1 METPLSARI
10 RCLTMTAP
18 RILMFCE
25 QFHPRVGGAE
35 RQAQKLARALM
46 DLGCNVEVLTPRHNP
61 SWQSTEDVDGVR
73 IHRFP
78 YVDISSRV
86 RGIRGLGVPNAAFGF
101 WQVRRA
107 LHALMG
113 RFDVLH
119 GHIASPMVVYAM
131 DCAHAAGRRAI
142 CKIAASGPRWDL
154 EVLRRTSLAGGW
166 LARHALARFDMWIAV
181 SEGIRRQLEE
191 SGVEASRIR
200 SIPNGVLVPKV
211 EPGAEPAPARKFLYL
226 GRLSATA
233 GRDVP
238 TLLRAFDQ
246 LARDLPDCELCL
258 VGGGEHQGEIR
269 ELLASLPDAGKRTRM
284 VGFEPPGPWLEW
296 ADVVVQPSLA
306 EGMSNTILEA
316 MAAGTCCIANDIP
329 PNREVLA
336 NGKAGILVS
345 VGNVEALAAAMRE
358 MAVTPGMPQLWGQRG
373 RIRALEVYS
382 MEKVASQY
390 LSLYTD
396 LLRAGPC

>member
-1 METPLSARI
+1 
-10 RCLTMTAP
+10 
-18 RILMFCE
+18 MFCE

-269 ELLASLPDAGKRTRM
+269 ELLASLPDAG
-284 VGFEPPGPWLEW
+284 
-296 ADVVVQPSLA
+296 
-306 EGMSNTILEA
+306 
-316 MAAGTCCIANDIP
+316 
-329 PNREVLA
+329 
-336 NGKAGILVS
+336 
-345 VGNVEALAAAMRE
+345 
-358 MAVTPGMPQLWGQRG
+358 RG
-373 RIRALEVYS
+373 RVWSVSNLRAHGSSGQTWLC
-382 MEKVASQY
+382 
-390 LSLYTD
+390 SLHWLKECPIPFSRLWQLVPVVLPTIFPRTARFWPMGRREFSFPWAMWKPLPQPCGRW
-396 LLRAGPC
+396 LLRPACRSYGANVAGSVPWRCIRWRKSRPSI